1 MVGARPGGETV
12 SMQRMRE
19 GLVAAGRG
27 VVLAGWSLVG
37 LGALTALVGALS
49 LIPLG
54 VGVYLVP
61 ATVMMVRR
69 CADQSRRWAEQ
80 WSHIPIDS
88 PYRRQAAP
96 RGGFVDNA
104 RRTATLITD
113 PATYRDVAWL
123 VLNPIVGLGLAVLPA
138 TLILHSLWSFAY
150 PFVWQSL
157 AEAGDWYLI
166 FPASRAVSVVAL
178 PLGVL
183 SLFVG
188 VWAAPVLLRVHG
200 RFTRWLL
207 GPPSGAELA
216 SRVEHLAR
224 TRSEA
229 VDTQAAE
236 LRRIERDL
244 HDGAQA
250 RLVAMGMT
258 LSTAEQL
265 LEADPQAARLL
276 LAEARETSAKALH
289 ELRDLVRGIH
299 PPVLADRGLVD
310 AVRALALDSP
320 LSVEVEAAYSGRLPL
335 PIESAA
341 YFAVSELLSNATK
354 HAEARRVTVALHH
367 SGDRLRITVTDDG
380 RGGADL
386 NEGTGLRGIARRLA
400 TFDGTLSLSSP
411 QGGPTTATMEV
422 PCELSS
428 PKISSS

>member
-1 MVGARPGGETV
+1 M
-12 SMQRMRE
+12 RM
-19 GLVAAGRG
+19 
-27 VVLAGWSLVG
+27 LVG
-37 LGALTALVGALS
+37 LIPPDDGEVLFKGKSIRKWKSALFEHVGCLIDTPSYYPNLS
-49 LIPLG
+49 AYENLAYIQKMVGKPLK
-54 VGVYLVP
+54 
-61 ATVMMVRR
+61 
-69 CADQSRRWAEQ
+69 E
-80 WSHIPIDS
+80 ID
-88 PYRRQAAP
+88 RVLHVT
-96 RGGFVDNA
+96 GIFKA
-104 RRTATLITD
+104 RDKKVKHFSLGMKQR
-113 PATYRDVAWL
+113 
-123 VLNPIVGLGLAVLPA
+123 LGLAMALLNDPEV
-138 TLILHSLWSFAY
+138 LILDEPTNGLDPEGIHEIRYLLIDLCRQEGKTV
-150 PFVWQSL
+150 FVSSHNL
-157 AEAGDWYLI
+157 AEMEMMADHIALI
-166 FPASRAVSVVAL
+166 DKGRLIYEGAL
-178 PLGVL
+178 GTLLMTEQYV
-183 SLFVG
+183 
-188 VWAAPVLLRVHG
+188 LRVRQG
-200 RFTRWLL
+200 
-207 GPPSGAELA
+207 EK
-216 SRVEHLAR
+216 
-224 TRSEA
+224 
-229 VDTQAAE
+229 
-236 LRRIERDL
+236 
-244 HDGAQA
+244 
-250 RLVAMGMT
+250 
-258 LSTAEQL
+258 AEQL